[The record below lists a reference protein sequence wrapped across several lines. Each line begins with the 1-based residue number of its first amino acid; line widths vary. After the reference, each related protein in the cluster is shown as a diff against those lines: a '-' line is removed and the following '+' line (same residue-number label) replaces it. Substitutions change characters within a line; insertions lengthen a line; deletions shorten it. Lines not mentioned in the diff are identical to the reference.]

1 MLHVKRFPL
10 MVMSMYYVLVG
21 KARMPLTRMLHAD
34 VKDVDI
40 RAVWVFLIV
49 DVVLDFFKY
58 LDYHWQEKE
67 ECSQHYLS
75 RLCEQSFSRGLPLT
89 A

>member
-1 MLHVKRFPL
+1 
-10 MVMSMYYVLVG
+10 
-21 KARMPLTRMLHAD
+21 MPLTRMLHAD